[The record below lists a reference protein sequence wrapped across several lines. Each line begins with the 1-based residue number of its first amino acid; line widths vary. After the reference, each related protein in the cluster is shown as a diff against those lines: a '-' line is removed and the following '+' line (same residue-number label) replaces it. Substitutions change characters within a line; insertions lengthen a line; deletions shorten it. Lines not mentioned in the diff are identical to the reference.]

1 LFFQKKKKKQQ
12 VTNKT
17 KKMIALWNPAGSDPT
32 IMLEK
37 LLAEM
42 KKQEE
47 TVVVVELPCLGIP
60 HVAYRFGVSELENEH
75 TIDQLLIDYDR
86 NMIKGIHSYLH
97 HYDGFDGILV
107 QPKSKPDSPTL
118 IKIQQSTTLLDIAN
132 YLKANLLGY
141 DNIFV
146 VLQGQLIHPMTFFAL
161 READEVVLGINEP
174 IEIIRAYAA
183 YRTLKQDYS
192 LKSISLFSEVRNS
205 DFTEAKIYN
214 RAQELYDAWKEE

>member
-1 LFFQKKKKKQQ
+1 
-12 VTNKT
+12 
-17 KKMIALWNPAGSDPT
+17 MIALWNPAGSDPT

-75 TIDQLLIDYDR
+75 TTDQLLIDYDR

-107 QPKSKPDSPTL
+107 QPKSKPDNPTL
-118 IKIQQSTTLLDIAN
+118 IKLQQTNTLLDISA

-161 READEVVLGINEP
+161 QEADEVVLGINEP
-174 IEIIRAYAA
+174 IELIRSYSA
-183 YRTLKQDYS
+183 YRTLKQDYNMKAIHLLS
-192 LKSISLFSEVRNS
+192 KDKNTE
-205 DFTEAKIYN
+205 FTEAKVYY
-214 RAQELYDAWKEE
+214 RVDELFVAWEEGLYDRDYQSNPVRALPTST